1 MKNFW
6 LTLFIIYFVLINRAL
21 GAEAG
26 MPQLNPEFW
35 ASQIFW
41 LVLIFLTLYT
51 IIWKIFLPKIADSI
65 ENRKSKVISDV
76 NEAQKLK
83 ESAENKLN
91 EYNKIIE
98 SAKKEAKKILED
110 SRRKLEEDIKNK
122 KQKLNQDIEEELSG
136 VEEEII
142 NLKRS
147 SISNINK
154 ISVEIAPEVIKQIIG
169 TDVNA
174 SNVSAIVE
182 DIVKKRSE
190 VYQ

>member
-51 IIWKIFLPKIADSI
+51 IIWKIFLPKISDSI

-136 VEEEII
+136 VEKEII

>member
-65 ENRKSKVISDV
+65 ENRKSKVIRDV

-136 VEEEII
+136 VEKEII